1 MRFTAE
7 NGVVW
12 TSAAGSMRQEW
23 SLSMIEKMLRVFVK
37 DYRNTADET
46 VRKNYGFFSSITG
59 IVCNIFL
66 FVLKY
71 ALGVITGSVSV
82 ISDAFNNLSDS
93 GSCIITLIGYKMA
106 AKPADKDHPFGHG
119 RLEYIFSMLIAAIV
133 IVVGI
138 ELFGTSVD
146 KIRNPQEIRFDW
158 IVLAALAASVFV
170 KLWLAHFN
178 RVLGRKINSS
188 VMMATAQDS
197 ANDMI
202 ATSAAVVAL
211 ISSLFTDLPIDG
223 LMGCLVSIF
232 VIYAGYGIIKDTVDE
247 LLGKPADPQIVAQLK
262 EILDASEITLGY
274 HDILI
279 HSYGPGVTFGSV
291 HVEVESGGNI
301 VEIHE
306 KIDQLERQVYSR
318 LKVILTIHMDPIETE
333 NAVLEEAKHAA
344 QEVLAGIDPSLSIH
358 DFRMVSGQERTNLI
372 FDLVLPFECKIQEK
386 ELLDQLD
393 GGLKQKNPTYYA
405 IVNIDRDYT

>member
-1 MRFTAE
+1 
-7 NGVVW
+7 
-12 TSAAGSMRQEW
+12 
-23 SLSMIEKMLRVFVK
+23 MIEKMLRVFVK
-37 DYRNTADET
+37 DYQNTADET

-66 FVLKY
+66 FILKY
-71 ALGVITGSVSV
+71 ALGVISGSVSV

-93 GSCIITLIGYKMA
+93 GSCFITLIGYKMA

-158 IVLAALAASVFV
+158 VVLAALAASVFV
-170 KLWLAHFN
+170 KLWLFYFN
-178 RVLGRKINSS
+178 RVLGRKIQSS
-188 VMMATAQDS
+188 VMLATAQDS
-197 ANDMI
+197 VNDTI
-202 ATSAAVVAL
+202 ATSAAIVAL
-211 ISSLFTDLPIDG
+211 ASSSFTDFPIDG

-232 VIYAGYGIIKDTVDE
+232 VMHAGYGIIKDTVDE
-247 LLGKPADPQIVAQLK
+247 LIGKPADPKVIAKLK

-291 HVEVESGGNI
+291 HVEVDSRGNI
-301 VEIHE
+301 MEIHE
-306 KIDQLERQVYSR
+306 KIDQLERQVYCS
-318 LKVILTIHMDPIETE
+318 LKVLLTIHMDPIEME
-333 NAVLEEAKHAA
+333 NTVLDEAKRVAK
-344 QEVLAGIDPSLSIH
+344 EVLAEIDPQLSMH

-372 FDLVLPFECKIQEK
+372 FDLVLPFECKLKEK
-386 ELLDQLD
+386 ELLEQLD
-393 GGLKQKNPTYYA
+393 LGLQKKDPTYHA
-405 IVNIDRDYT
+405 VVNIDRDYTS

>member
-1 MRFTAE
+1 
-7 NGVVW
+7 
-12 TSAAGSMRQEW
+12 
-23 SLSMIEKMLRVFVK
+23 MIEKMLQVFVK
-37 DYRNTADET
+37 DYQNTADES

-71 ALGVITGSVSV
+71 TLGVISGSVSV

-93 GSCIITLIGYKMA
+93 GSCIITMIGYKMA

-119 RLEYIFSMLIAAIV
+119 RLEYIFSMVIAAIV

-158 IVLAALAASVFV
+158 FVLAALVLSAFV
-170 KLWLAHFN
+170 KLWLFYFN
-178 RVLGRKINSS
+178 RALGRKIQSS
-188 VMMATAQDS
+188 VMLATAQDS
-197 ANDMI
+197 LNDI
-202 ATSAAVVAL
+202 FATLAAVIAL
-211 ISSLFTDLPIDG
+211 VSSLFTEFPIDG
-223 LMGCLVSIF
+223 LMGCLVSVF
-232 VIYAGYGIIKDTVDE
+232 VMYAGYGIIKDTVDE
-247 LLGKPADPQIVAQLK
+247 LIGKPADPQVVAKLK

-279 HSYGPGVTFGSV
+279 HSYGPGVTFGSA
-291 HVEVESGGNI
+291 HVEVDSGGNI

-306 KIDQLERQVYSR
+306 KIDQLEKQVYSD
-318 LKVILTIHMDPIETE
+318 LKVLLTIHMDPIETE
-333 NAVLEEAKHAA
+333 NAVLEEAKRAA
-344 QEVLAGIDPSLSIH
+344 KEVLAKIDPMLSIH

-372 FDLVLPFECKIQEK
+372 FDLVLPFESKLKEKDLLEQLEQGLQEK
-386 ELLDQLD
+386 DS
-393 GGLKQKNPTYYA
+393 TYHA
-405 IVNIDRDYT
+405 VVNIDRDYTS

>member
-1 MRFTAE
+1 
-7 NGVVW
+7 
-12 TSAAGSMRQEW
+12 
-23 SLSMIEKMLRVFVK
+23 MIEKMLRVFVK
-37 DYRNTADET
+37 DYQNTADET

-59 IVCNIFL
+59 IVCNVFL

-71 ALGVITGSVSV
+71 VLGIFTGSVSV

-119 RLEYIFSMLIAAIV
+119 RLEYIFSMVIAAIV
-133 IVVGI
+133 IVVGF

-170 KLWLAHFN
+170 KLWLFYFN
-178 RVLGRKINSS
+178 RVLGRKIQSS
-188 VMMATAQDS
+188 VMLATAQDS
-197 ANDMI
+197 VNDTI
-202 ATSAAVVAL
+202 ATAAAVVAL
-211 ISSLFTDLPIDG
+211 VSSSFTDFPIDG

-232 VIYAGYGIIKDTVDE
+232 VIYSGYGIIKDTVDE
-247 LLGKPADPQIVAQLK
+247 LIGKPADPNVIAELK

-291 HVEVESGGNI
+291 HVEVDSRGNI
-301 VEIHE
+301 MEIHE
-306 KIDQLERQVYSR
+306 KIDQLERQVYCS
-318 LKVILTIHMDPIETE
+318 LKVLLTIHMDPIEME
-333 NAVLEEAKHAA
+333 NEVLEEAKRTAK
-344 QEVLAGIDPSLSIH
+344 EVLAEIDPQLSIH

-372 FDLVLPFECKIQEK
+372 FDLVLPFECKLKEK
-386 ELLDQLD
+386 ELLNQLD
-393 GGLKQKNPTYYA
+393 LGLQKRDPTYHA
-405 IVNIDRDYT
+405 VVNIDRNYMA

>member
-1 MRFTAE
+1 
-7 NGVVW
+7 
-12 TSAAGSMRQEW
+12 
-23 SLSMIEKMLRVFVK
+23 MIEKMLRVFVK
-37 DYRNTADET
+37 DYQNTADET

-66 FVLKY
+66 FILKY
-71 ALGVITGSVSV
+71 ALGVISGSVSV

-93 GSCIITLIGYKMA
+93 GSCFITLIGYKMA

-158 IVLAALAASVFV
+158 VVLAALAASVFV
-170 KLWLAHFN
+170 KLWLFYFN
-178 RVLGRKINSS
+178 RVLGRKIQSS
-188 VMMATAQDS
+188 VMLATAQDS
-197 ANDMI
+197 VNDTI
-202 ATSAAVVAL
+202 ATSAAIVAL
-211 ISSLFTDLPIDG
+211 VSSSFTDFPIDG

-232 VIYAGYGIIKDTVDE
+232 VMHAGYGIIKDTVDE
-247 LLGKPADPQIVAQLK
+247 LIGKPADPKVIAKLK

-291 HVEVESGGNI
+291 HVEVDSRGNI
-301 VEIHE
+301 MEIHE
-306 KIDQLERQVYSR
+306 KIDQLERQVYCS
-318 LKVILTIHMDPIETE
+318 LKVLLTIHMDPIEME
-333 NAVLEEAKHAA
+333 NTVLDEAKRVAK
-344 QEVLAGIDPSLSIH
+344 EVLAEIDPQLSMH

-372 FDLVLPFECKIQEK
+372 FDLVLPFECKLKEK
-386 ELLDQLD
+386 ELLEQLD
-393 GGLKQKNPTYYA
+393 LGLQKKDPTYHA
-405 IVNIDRDYT
+405 VVNIDRDYTS

>member
-1 MRFTAE
+1 
-7 NGVVW
+7 
-12 TSAAGSMRQEW
+12 
-23 SLSMIEKMLRVFVK
+23 MIEKMLQVFVK
-37 DYRNTADET
+37 NYQNTADET

-59 IVCNIFL
+59 IVCNILL

-119 RLEYIFSMLIAAIV
+119 RLEYIFSMVIAAIV

-138 ELFGTSVD
+138 ELFGTSID

-170 KLWLAHFN
+170 KLWLFYFN
-178 RVLGRKINSS
+178 RVLGRKIQSS
-188 VMMATAQDS
+188 VMLATAQDS
-197 ANDMI
+197 LNDI
-202 ATSAAVVAL
+202 FATLAAVIAL
-211 ISSLFTDLPIDG
+211 LSSLFTDFPIDG
-223 LMGCLVSIF
+223 LIGCLVSVF
-232 VIYAGYGIIKDTVDE
+232 VMYSGYGIIKDTVDE
-247 LLGKPADPQIVAQLK
+247 LIGKPADPQVIAKLK
-262 EILDASEITLGY
+262 EILDASEIALGY

-291 HVEVESGGNI
+291 HVEVDSRGNI
-301 VEIHE
+301 MEIHE
-306 KIDQLERQVYSR
+306 KIDQLEKQVYCD
-318 LKVILTIHMDPIETE
+318 LKVLLTIHMDPIEME
-333 NAVLEEAKHAA
+333 NAVLEEAKGVAK
-344 QEVLAGIDPSLSIH
+344 EVLAQIDPQLSMH

-372 FDLVLPFECKIQEK
+372 FDLVLPFNYKLKEK
-386 ELLDQLD
+386 ELLDKIDQ
-393 GGLKQKNPTYYA
+393 GLQKKNSTYYA
-405 IVNIDRDYT
+405 VVNIDRDYTS

>member
-1 MRFTAE
+1 
-7 NGVVW
+7 
-12 TSAAGSMRQEW
+12 
-23 SLSMIEKMLRVFVK
+23 MIEKMLRVFVK
-37 DYRNTADET
+37 DYQNTADET

-66 FVLKY
+66 FILKY
-71 ALGVITGSVSV
+71 ALGVISGSVSV

-93 GSCIITLIGYKMA
+93 GSCLITLIGYKMA

-146 KIRNPQEIRFDW
+146 KIRNSQEIRFDW

-170 KLWLAHFN
+170 KLWLFYFN
-178 RVLGRKINSS
+178 RVLGRKIQSS
-188 VMMATAQDS
+188 VMLATAQDS
-197 ANDMI
+197 VNDTI
-202 ATSAAVVAL
+202 ATSAAIVAL
-211 ISSLFTDLPIDG
+211 VSSSFTDFPIDG
-223 LMGCLVSIF
+223 LMGCLVSVF
-232 VIYAGYGIIKDTVDE
+232 VMYAGYGIIKDTVDE
-247 LLGKPADPQIVAQLK
+247 LIGKPADPKVIAKLK

-291 HVEVESGGNI
+291 HVEVDSRGNI
-301 VEIHE
+301 MEIHE
-306 KIDQLERQVYSR
+306 KIDQLERQVYCS
-318 LKVILTIHMDPIETE
+318 LKVLLTIHMDPIEME
-333 NAVLEEAKHAA
+333 NTVLDEAKRVAK
-344 QEVLAGIDPSLSIH
+344 EVLAEIDPQLSMH

-372 FDLVLPFECKIQEK
+372 FDLVLPFECKLKEK
-386 ELLDQLD
+386 ELLEQLD
-393 GGLKQKNPTYYA
+393 LGLQKKDPTYHA
-405 IVNIDRDYT
+405 VVNIDRDYTS

>member
-1 MRFTAE
+1 
-7 NGVVW
+7 
-12 TSAAGSMRQEW
+12 
-23 SLSMIEKMLRVFVK
+23 MIEKMLQVFVK
-37 DYRNTADET
+37 NYQNTADET

-59 IVCNIFL
+59 IVCNILL

-119 RLEYIFSMLIAAIV
+119 RLEYIFSMVIAAIV

-138 ELFGTSVD
+138 ELFGTSID

-170 KLWLAHFN
+170 KLWLFYFN
-178 RVLGRKINSS
+178 RVLGRKIQSS
-188 VMMATAQDS
+188 VMLATAQDS
-197 ANDMI
+197 LNDI
-202 ATSAAVVAL
+202 FATLAAVIAL
-211 ISSLFTDLPIDG
+211 ISSLFTDFPIDG
-223 LMGCLVSIF
+223 LIGCLVSVF
-232 VIYAGYGIIKDTVDE
+232 VMYSGYGIIKDTVDE
-247 LLGKPADPQIVAQLK
+247 LIGKPADPQVIAKLK
-262 EILDASEITLGY
+262 EILDASEIALGY

-291 HVEVESGGNI
+291 HVEVDSRGNI
-301 VEIHE
+301 MEIHE
-306 KIDQLERQVYSR
+306 KIDQLEKQVYCD
-318 LKVILTIHMDPIETE
+318 LKVLLTIHMDPIEME
-333 NAVLEEAKHAA
+333 NAVLEEAKGVAK
-344 QEVLAGIDPSLSIH
+344 EVLAQIDPQLSMH

-372 FDLVLPFECKIQEK
+372 FDLVLPFNYKLKEK
-386 ELLDQLD
+386 ELLDKIDQ
-393 GGLKQKNPTYYA
+393 GLQKKNSTYYA
-405 IVNIDRDYT
+405 VVNIDRDYTS